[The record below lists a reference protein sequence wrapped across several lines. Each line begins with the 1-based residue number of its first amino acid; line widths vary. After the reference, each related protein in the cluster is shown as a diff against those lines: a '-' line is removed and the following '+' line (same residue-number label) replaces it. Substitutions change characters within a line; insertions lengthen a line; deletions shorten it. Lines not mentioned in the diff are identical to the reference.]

1 MKNPARYLILLLS
14 LCSLF
19 SCQSDKA
26 STAPTSISKEIFNQ
40 SYLISLSDSMVE
52 KAGEEMDIEAK
63 LIFSLLSPLKL
74 KAHFWNNGYMKFD
87 GDYGF
92 FSFSKDEIQGDSIP
106 FHYSNQHLFLGDV
119 EDRDSVPYTILEKGK
134 IALSVDSLEI
144 ILSPL

>member
-1 MKNPARYLILLLS
+1 
-14 LCSLF
+14 
-19 SCQSDKA
+19 
-26 STAPTSISKEIFNQ
+26 
-40 SYLISLSDSMVE
+40 MVE

-63 LIFSLLSPLKL
+63 LIFSLLSPLEL
-74 KAHFWNNGYMKFD
+74 KAHFGNNGYMKFD

-106 FHYSNQHLFLGDV
+106 FHYSNHHLFLGDV